1 MFERMSRKP
10 SIFQRFQKNC
20 ETSDDHF
27 DKDLK
32 SHYYKS
38 SFDKVLT
45 TVEDMFKK
53 DPAMKITAVSKDR
66 GEISISMTSRPKAF
80 IIVTVI
86 QVRPFQ
92 TAVDFMVS
100 SEIFSIFGLYPT
112 LKKLVLR
119 FYQELDK
126 QLPKSDMK

>member
-1 MFERMSRKP
+1 
-10 SIFQRFQKNC
+10 
-20 ETSDDHF
+20 
-27 DKDLK
+27 
-32 SHYYKS
+32 
-38 SFDKVLT
+38 
-45 TVEDMFKK
+45 
-53 DPAMKITAVSKDR
+53 MKITAVSKDR
-66 GEISISMTSRPKAF
+66 GEISVSMTSRPKAF

>member
-1 MFERMSRKP
+1 MKRMFERMSRKP

-53 DPAMKITAVSKDR
+53 IR
-66 GEISISMTSRPKAF
+66 
-80 IIVTVI
+80 
-86 QVRPFQ
+86 Q
-92 TAVDFMVS
+92 
-100 SEIFSIFGLYPT
+100 
-112 LKKLVLR
+112 
-119 FYQELDK
+119 
-126 QLPKSDMK
+126 

>member
-1 MFERMSRKP
+1 MSRKP
-10 SIFQRFQKNC
+10 SIFQRFQKKC

-66 GEISISMTSRPKAF
+66 GEISVSMTSGPKAF

-100 SEIFSIFGLYPT
+100 SEKFSIFGLYPT
-112 LKKLVLR
+112 LKKLVLS

-126 QLPKSDMK
+126 QLPNADMK